1 MFCCEFAYKMGVR
14 KRTGEPKKQE
24 VKKRR
29 QMTSRRGI
37 SGEYERVESGL
48 ESGLDD
54 LEGSGGD
61 DDDANNELEDLE
73 DEGEKALKMIERI
86 S

>member
-24 VKKRR
+24 EKKRR

-54 LEGSGGD
+54 LEG
-61 DDDANNELEDLE
+61 EWW
-73 DEGEKALKMIERI
+73 
-86 S
+86 